1 MSKRKILLLVEGE
14 KADIAVMCRLLTV
27 YNLNIDYEIIPY
39 CTNIYRLYKDFFDS
53 GDDPENLDLL
63 LLLKSRDKNPDHA
76 YIFDEHYS
84 DIYLVFDLDPQD
96 TGFSPDK
103 IRKMIDFFHE
113 SSDMGKLYL
122 NYPMA
127 ESFYPLH
134 EARSWCHR

>member
-76 YIFDEHYS
+76 YIFNEHYF
-84 DIYLVFDLDPQD
+84 DIYLVFDLKTP
-96 TGFSPDK
+96 GFLLIKSVK
-103 IRKMIDFFHE
+103 
-113 SSDMGKLYL
+113 
-122 NYPMA
+122 
-127 ESFYPLH
+127 
-134 EARSWCHR
+134 

>member
-63 LLLKSRDKNPDHA
+63 LLLKSRDKIQTMHTSSMNITL
-76 YIFDEHYS
+76 IFILFLIS
-84 DIYLVFDLDPQD
+84 ILKTPVFLLIK
-96 TGFSPDK
+96 SVK
-103 IRKMIDFFHE
+103 
-113 SSDMGKLYL
+113 
-122 NYPMA
+122 
-127 ESFYPLH
+127 
-134 EARSWCHR
+134 

>member
-63 LLLKSRDKNPDHA
+63 LLLKSRDENPDHA
-76 YIFDEHYS
+76 YIFNEHYS
-84 DIYLVFDLDPQD
+84 DIYLVFDLDPCACGGRDAAAAQGLQD
-96 TGFSPDK
+96 HLHIDLAQRTG
-103 IRKMIDFFHE
+103 
-113 SSDMGKLYL
+113 
-122 NYPMA
+122 
-127 ESFYPLH
+127 
-134 EARSWCHR
+134 